1 LQRKFNSK
9 RKPSSKPRNAQK
21 TVKDSETP
29 LEQMDPKHLRID
41 GDSKQKGRPGKRM
54 KRSANDGSQP
64 GRPAE
69 KVAEPAKSPSFIN
82 TSNIDA
88 NVDIEEENSSHSWSS
103 PR

>member
-1 LQRKFNSK
+1 
-9 RKPSSKPRNAQK
+9 
-21 TVKDSETP
+21 
-29 LEQMDPKHLRID
+29 MDPKHLRID
-41 GDSKQKGRPGKRM
+41 GDSKQKGRPRKRM

-69 KVAEPAKSPSFIN
+69 KVAEPAESPSFIN
-82 TSNIDA
+82 TGNIDA

>member
-1 LQRKFNSK
+1 MQRKFNSE

-21 TVKDSETP
+21 TVKDLETP

-69 KVAEPAKSPSFIN
+69 KVAEPAESPSFIN
-82 TSNIDA
+82 TGNIDA
-88 NVDIEEENSSHSWSS
+88 NVDIEEENSSRSWSS